1 MFGVIDAIVIVID
14 VIVIDVIVIIATISI
29 IELPHNT
36 KARVVQ
42 IPHCARLMSILP
54 FFPISLPHP
63 LLHLD
68 INRREGPLHDMPLCR
83 FPLPSV
89 LLLSR
94 DPGEFSL
101 IGPFYQPLLQKQVL
115 FLQLPDDIVL
125 FLRVVL

>member
-14 VIVIDVIVIIATISI
+14 VIVSIATFVIVIIATSI

-54 FFPISLPHP
+54 FFRISLPHP

-83 FPLPSV
+83 LPLSAV
-89 LLLSR
+89 LLLS
-94 DPGEFSL
+94 
-101 IGPFYQPLLQKQVL
+101 
-115 FLQLPDDIVL
+115 
-125 FLRVVL
+125 

>member
-1 MFGVIDAIVIVID
+1 MFGVAVIVSNDAIVID
-14 VIVIDVIVIIATISI
+14 FIVIIATISI

-54 FFPISLPHP
+54 FFRISLPHP

-83 FPLPSV
+83 FPLSAV
-89 LLLSR
+89 LLLS
-94 DPGEFSL
+94 
-101 IGPFYQPLLQKQVL
+101 
-115 FLQLPDDIVL
+115 
-125 FLRVVL
+125 